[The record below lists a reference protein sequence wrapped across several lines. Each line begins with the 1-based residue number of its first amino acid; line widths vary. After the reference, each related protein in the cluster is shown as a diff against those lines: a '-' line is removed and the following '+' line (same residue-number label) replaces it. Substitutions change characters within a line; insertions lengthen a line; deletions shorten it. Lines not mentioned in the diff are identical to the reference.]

1 MIFLFQITWADIVFF
16 CAYESFKDV
25 QMADEIFGKS
35 AAVTELVKK
44 VGEDPKIK
52 AYLAQRKQTMF

>member
-1 MIFLFQITWADIVFF
+1 MFF